1 MNFGTPVPL
10 LIGIVLIVGA
20 MSLFFLDKLK
30 PGYGRDADKVY
41 SILLLISGLF
51 LLAHLTMELLA
62 SFQQVIMVGVIVALF
77 IENIQNRPPRDDRG
91 GDRDPYPGGYG
102 DSDYRDP
109 APPAPYRPSRALESR
124 RTPRTN
130 VRARL
135 DDEPYPM
142 YGDRR
147 PALRGW
153 DEGDR
158 PSPRRRP
165 TSASRPT
172 PRLDASRV
180 RPDWDAEPVEPRPTR
195 SSDRPP
201 SRPPL
206 PPDDEPPVASSGT
219 SYRMRPPSRNDEGSR
234 RRPPSNSP
242 SSDYVDYRPIDYPSE
257 SS

>member
-77 IENIQNRPPRDDRG
+77 IENIQNRPPKDDRG
-91 GDRDPYPGGYG
+91 SDRDRYPNG
-102 DSDYRDP
+102 SDYGDP
-109 APPAPYRPSRALESR
+109 APPEPYRPSRALEPR
-124 RTPRTN
+124 RTPRTK

-135 DDEPYPM
+135 DDEYPM
-142 YGDRR
+142 YSDRR

-180 RPDWDAEPVEPRPTR
+180 RPDWDAEPMEQRPTR
-195 SSDRPP
+195 SSDRP

-206 PPDDEPPVASSGT
+206 PPDDEPIASPGT
-219 SYRMRPPSRNDEGSR
+219 SYRMRPQSRQDDVPR
-234 RRPPSNSP
+234 RRPPSTP
-242 SSDYVDYRPIDYPSE
+242 SSDYVDYRPMDYPSE
-257 SS
+257 SV

>member
-10 LIGIVLIVGA
+10 LIGIILIIGA
-20 MSLFFLDKLK
+20 VALFFLDKLK
-30 PGYGRDADKVY
+30 PGCGRDADKVY
-41 SILLLISGLF
+41 SILLMISGIF

-62 SFQQVIMVGVIVALF
+62 SFQQVIMAGVIIALF
-77 IENIQNRPPRDDRG
+77 LENIQNRFPRDDRSAES
-91 GDRDPYPGGYG
+91 DRSPGGYG
-102 DSDYRDP
+102 NSDYDDP
-109 APPAPYRPSRALESR
+109 VPPAPYRPSRALESR

-158 PSPRRRP
+158 PSTRRRP
-165 TSASRPT
+165 ASASRPT

-180 RPDWDAEPVEPRPTR
+180 RPDWDAEPVEPRPMR
-195 SSDRPP
+195 PSDRP

-206 PPDDEPPVASSGT
+206 PPDDEPIASSGT
-219 SYRMRPPSRNDEGSR
+219 SYRMRPQSRQDDVPR
-234 RRPPSNSP
+234 RRPPSRSP
-242 SSDYVDYRPIDYPSE
+242 SSDYVDYRPMDYPSE
-257 SS
+257 SV